1 MILAVFLT
9 FPDEWHF
16 YVYMGSRFS
25 SGGGGGG
32 GTELGIE
39 KSHLIR
45 GYTCSRRLFSFQITV
60 ITKIQLINI
69 CTGVDCIS

>member
-25 SGGGGGG
+25 SGGGEGEERNL
-32 GTELGIE
+32 ELKKAI
-39 KSHLIR
+39 
-45 GYTCSRRLFSFQITV
+45 
-60 ITKIQLINI
+60 
-69 CTGVDCIS
+69 

>member
-1 MILAVFLT
+1 MILAVFFT

-25 SGGGGGG
+25 SGGGRGGGG

-45 GYTCSRRLFSFQITV
+45 G
-60 ITKIQLINI
+60 
-69 CTGVDCIS
+69 